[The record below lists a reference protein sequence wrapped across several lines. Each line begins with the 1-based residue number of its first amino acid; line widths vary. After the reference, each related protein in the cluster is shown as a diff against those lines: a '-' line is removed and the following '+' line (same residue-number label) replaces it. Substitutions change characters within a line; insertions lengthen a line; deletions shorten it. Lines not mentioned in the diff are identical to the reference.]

1 MKDFQPLTPT
11 LVHYIILAVTL
22 PGDIIEVLEVTSFD
36 TLYWLRS
43 AVQKV
48 SPKSPVF
55 LLQLEKEWNMYKYCT
70 FLLPPRK
77 CQQRTNILKRR

>member
-11 LVHYIILAVTL
+11 LLHYIILAVTL
-22 PGDIIEVLEVTSFD
+22 PGDTIEVLEVTSFD

-43 AVQKV
+43 AVQKL

-55 LLQLEKEWNMYKYCT
+55 LERLEKEWNMYKYCT
-70 FLLPPRK
+70 SLLPPRK

>member
-1 MKDFQPLTPT
+1 MKNFQPLTST
-11 LVHYIILAVTL
+11 LVHYIILTVTL
-22 PGDIIEVLEVTSFD
+22 PGDIIEVTSFD

-43 AVQKV
+43 AVQKF

-55 LLQLEKEWNMYKYCT
+55 LVRLEKEWNMYKYCT
-70 FLLPPRK
+70 SLLPPRK

>member
-22 PGDIIEVLEVTSFD
+22 PGDITEVLEVTSFD

-55 LLQLEKEWNMYKYCT
+55 LLRLEKEWNMYKYCT
-70 FLLPPRK
+70 SLLPPRK